1 MMKFSASSLRSL
13 FNPSLS
19 KVTLVGVLSATSLL
33 TGFAPQ
39 FSQPQA
45 AFGSVA
51 YAQADP
57 VAQYARAAYQI
68 ERLRQQKFGQAK
80 KLAPNLPAD
89 PCRQQDIP
97 QPVRSI
103 CNSFLSESTEIVK
116 KNGLSISQFNEI
128 TRRKDSDPSLQQQI
142 RQEMQRLQGQ

>member
-1 MMKFSASSLRSL
+1 MMKFSAGSLRSL

-19 KVTLVGVLSATSLL
+19 RMALAGMLSATSLL
-33 TGFAPQ
+33 AGFSPRLDQISLTA
-39 FSQPQA
+39 
-45 AFGSVA
+45 GSVA
-51 YAQADP
+51 YAQADQ

-80 KLAPNLPAD
+80 KLVPNLPAD

-116 KNGLSISQFNEI
+116 KNGLSISQFNEL